1 VGGWVGATACRHVR
15 RLRALVALVASIDQ
29 DSDKWRGVCDS
40 AGNCDEAK
48 ASEYR
53 CGRANGRGAVLL
65 LLLLLLLPMLLRR
78 LLLLLLSRASTCTH
92 SRSRTRTRLRAPLLL
107 LLLPACLPRS
117 SNPHHHHHHHHHH
130 LHHQTS
136 AGLLQPLAMAVMW
149 PADDDG
155 ATVAQLDEAGKA
167 EVRALRQ
174 LLTDC
179 VARLGLCVG
188 ATRAMRAAAEVAA
201 GTFVGELDQ
210 RVTPR
215 VKAMQARLAAL
226 TGCVL
231 ERA

>member
-1 VGGWVGATACRHVR
+1 
-15 RLRALVALVASIDQ
+15 
-29 DSDKWRGVCDS
+29 
-40 AGNCDEAK
+40 
-48 ASEYR
+48 
-53 CGRANGRGAVLL
+53 
-65 LLLLLLLPMLLRR
+65 
-78 LLLLLLSRASTCTH
+78 
-92 SRSRTRTRLRAPLLL
+92 
-107 LLLPACLPRS
+107 
-117 SNPHHHHHHHHHH
+117 
-130 LHHQTS
+130 
-136 AGLLQPLAMAVMW
+136 MAVMW
-149 PADDDG
+149 PTDDDG

-188 ATRAMRAAAEVAA
+188 DRAMRAAAEVAA